1 MRAVLRC
8 SRGADGYTCADM
20 TQAAIPNDPDLVP
33 PPPGWAARST
43 WVLPDA
49 AATTALACALAP
61 RMTPGDTVLLQG
73 QLGAG
78 KSHFARALIRTRL
91 GPDGDGA
98 EIPSPTYTLVQS
110 YDAPGGEIW
119 HADLY
124 RLSDPQ
130 EIVELGL
137 DLAMDDAI
145 CLIEWPD
152 RIAPDWPE
160 AAVCLRFEMLSG
172 AQDGREVTL
181 YALEGNDLAHRC
193 LAPLTPQ
200 S

>member
-1 MRAVLRC
+1 
-8 SRGADGYTCADM
+8 M
-20 TQAAIPNDPDLVP
+20 TQAAIPTDPDLVA
-33 PPPGWAARST
+33 PPPGWAARGR

-49 AATTALACALAP
+49 AATDALARALAS
-61 RMTPGDTVLLQG
+61 RLGPGDTVLLQG

-91 GPDGDGA
+91 GPLGDDV

-137 DLAMDDAI
+137 DLAMDEAI

-160 AAVCLRFEMLSG
+160 AAVCLRFDMLPG

-181 YALEGNDLAHRC
+181 YALEGNDLARRC
-193 LAPLTPQ
+193 LLSLPPDHDR
-200 S
+200 